1 MRLVAWIGVAVL
13 GGSAVLAGEARAQAS
28 RFNGTWSVEVVTE
41 RGACDRAYR
50 YSIIVENGRVR
61 YGGQEAFNV
70 TGRVQPNG
78 AVRGSIARAGP
89 RRRHRPP
96 RGPHR
101 RRHLGHLG
109 VAQLRRHL
117 ERREAGVRRPPGP
130 AAPSGGLAPAEAL
143 E

>member
-13 GGSAVLAGEARAQAS
+13 GGAAVLAGEARAQAS

-61 YGGQEAFNV
+61 YGGKEAFTV

-78 AVRGSIARAGP
+78 AVRGSIARGQDRADVTGRLAG
-89 RRRHRPP
+89 RTGAGTWVTSGSRSCGGTWNAEK
-96 RGPHR
+96 RG
-101 RRHLGHLG
+101 
-109 VAQLRRHL
+109 
-117 ERREAGVRRPPGP
+117 
-130 AAPSGGLAPAEAL
+130 
-143 E
+143 

>member
-13 GGSAVLAGEARAQAS
+13 GGAAALAGEARAQAS

-78 AVRGSIARAGP
+78 AVRGSIARGQDRADVTGRLAG
-89 RRRHRPP
+89 RTGGGTWVTSGSRSCGGTWNAEK
-96 RGPHR
+96 RG
-101 RRHLGHLG
+101 
-109 VAQLRRHL
+109 
-117 ERREAGVRRPPGP
+117 
-130 AAPSGGLAPAEAL
+130 
-143 E
+143 